1 MKTKGYRPLFWPS
14 IAVLLMM
21 AASLACSAGTVG
33 GETPSAAGTQ
43 PVASSSGA
51 GAVSTLD
58 GVKSAVIQIEASGG
72 LTQPGQGEVEASWSG
87 SGFFIDP
94 SGIAVTN
101 NHVVTGAA
109 LLKVRVGGEGDWQ
122 SAKVLGVSECS
133 DLAVIQVEGK
143 GYPYLQW
150 FTDPVKVGL
159 NMYVAGFPLGDP
171 EYTMVRGIISKEKA
185 SGRTN
190 WTSVESVVEYDAAT
204 NPGSSG
210 GPAVTDN
217 GQVIAV
223 NFAGN
228 RNTRQAF
235 GIAREAA
242 QPVIDELRKGKDV
255 DSLGINGEAFVS
267 EDQTLA
273 GIWVSSVASGS
284 PADKAGLT
292 GGDIIVTME
301 GVQLGKDATKGDYC
315 DILRS
320 HKPTDVLSIKVIRFA
335 TGEVLGGQFNGRPL
349 STSFTFS
356 SGSATEAPGTS
367 TGPTTSGDY
376 SGYTKVTDDSKSI
389 QIEVPNEWSQVNGG
403 PWVDGGQ
410 NIGVSISASSD
421 LTAFNNF
428 QDSGVLFEVSSD
440 LAKLGGYIQVLD
452 VMKENYASVCKY
464 DSRIDY
470 DDGYYRGKADIWKRC
485 NGGNNQL
492 VVISAISKS
501 NPTAFIILVHVLMTK
516 DADQAALDKL
526 ISSFDV
532 IGTLP

>member
-1 MKTKGYRPLFWPS
+1 MKTKGYRRLSWPS
-14 IAVLLMM
+14 LAVLVVM
-21 AASLACSAGTVG
+21 AASLACSAGTIG
-33 GETPSAAGTQ
+33 NETPSAAGTQ
-43 PVASSSGA
+43 PAASSSGA

-72 LTQPGQGEVEASWSG
+72 LTEPGQGTVEASWSG

-109 LLKVRVGGEGDWQ
+109 LLKARVGGEGDWQ

-150 FTDPVKVGL
+150 YTDPVKVGL

-235 GIAREAA
+235 GIARDAA
-242 QPVIDELRKGKDV
+242 QPVIDELRKGNDV

-284 PADKAGLT
+284 PADKAGLQ
-292 GGDIIVTME
+292 GGDIIETME

-320 HKPTDVLSIKVIRFA
+320 HKPTDVLSMQVIRFS
-335 TGEVLGGQFNGRPL
+335 TGEVLGGQFNGRAL
-349 STSFTFS
+349 STSFTFNS
-356 SGSATEAPGTS
+356 TGATPEPGSS
-367 TGPTTSGDY
+367 TGPTTSGEY
-376 SGYTKVTDDSKSI
+376 SGYTKVTDNTNSI
-389 QIEVPNEWSQVNGG
+389 QIEVPNEWSDMSSM
-403 PWVDGGQ
+403 PWNFEGSD
-410 NIGVSISASSD
+410 IGVSIAASPD
-421 LTAFNNF
+421 LTAFSNY
-428 QDSGVLFEVSSD
+428 QDSGVLFRASEE
-440 LAKLGGYIQVLD
+440 LAKAGGYVQVLD
-452 VMKENYASVCKY
+452 YEKASYVNVCKY
-464 DSRIDY
+464 DSRLDY
-470 DDGYYRGKADIWKRC
+470 DDGVYRGKADKWTRC
-485 NGGNNQL
+485 NGVNNTL
-492 VVISAISKS
+492 YVISAIPKAA
-501 NPTAFIILVHVLMTK
+501 PTSVIIEVHVLMTR
-516 DADQAALDKL
+516 DADQAALDQI
-526 ISSFDV
+526 ISSFEV
-532 IGTLP
+532 IGSLP